1 MVTQIIQKK
10 YYACK
15 NYQEKEKEKT
25 PFKSTVSMIL
35 QVHLMDQL
43 N

>member
-1 MVTQIIQKK
+1 MRVKLSR
-10 YYACK
+10 
-15 NYQEKEKEKT
+15 KEKEKT